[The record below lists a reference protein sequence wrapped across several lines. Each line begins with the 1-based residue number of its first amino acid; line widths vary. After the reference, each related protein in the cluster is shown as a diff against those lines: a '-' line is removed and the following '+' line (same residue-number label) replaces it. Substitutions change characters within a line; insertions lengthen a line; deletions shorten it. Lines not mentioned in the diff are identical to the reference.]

1 MDHTD
6 CECVV
11 FIFGDRWPG
20 YWGSEC
26 QVPSRTISALIIYFQ
41 AFPPAT
47 IIFTGIG
54 VLLSV
59 GILHP
64 SLVRPIL
71 TSRALRR
78 PKMRALAE
86 TSLLRSLMASNG
98 SCTGLR
104 YTPASH
110 RLWQ

>member
-1 MDHTD
+1 MGHTD
-6 CECVV
+6 RECGV

-20 YWGSEC
+20 YCGSEC
-26 QVPSRTISALIIYFQ
+26 QVPSRRISALISYFQ

-47 IIFTGIG
+47 VIFTGIC

-59 GILHP
+59 GVLHP

-71 TSRALRR
+71 TSRGLRR
-78 PKMRALAE
+78 PKMRVLAE
-86 TSLLRSLMASNG
+86 TSLLRCLTASNG
-98 SCTGLR
+98 SSTGLR